1 LQSLYFGLTGLIEFR
16 VSWQSLTKLGTD
28 LEKKMKN
35 LVLATVFAAAATTA
49 FAGGMSEPAMD
60 APVVASTMESA
71 AGSSNGHLVPLVL
84 LALIAMVSK

>member
-1 LQSLYFGLTGLIEFR
+1 
-16 VSWQSLTKLGTD
+16 
-28 LEKKMKN
+28 MKN

-71 AGSSNGHLVPLVL
+71 AGSSNGLLLPLAL
-84 LALIAMVSK
+84 LALIAMVAN